1 EERRS
6 LVERLVSSTLLAL
19 AAIVLLGAALAIGR
33 FGSAIIG
40 QEGAGGAAGVA
51 LAVERALL
59 TGILLL
65 GVGAL
70 VLRCAPAERRPVHW
84 VSIGSL
90 IVVGGWAVWSAA
102 FAWYASS
109 IADYQSIFGSL
120 ATVIVLMT
128 YVHVSVITF
137 LAGAQLDVMLEA
149 EAEQR

>member
-1 EERRS
+1 VSEHEAWWLTAGAGLALWTVGSALRHLAKGLNRIYELEERRS

-40 QEGAGGAAGVA
+40 QEGAGGVAGVA
-51 LAVERALL
+51 LAVERSLL

-65 GVGAL
+65 GVVAL
-70 VLRCAPAERRPVHW
+70 LLRYAPAERRPVHW

-109 IADYQSIFGSL
+109 IADY
-120 ATVIVLMT
+120 
-128 YVHVSVITF
+128 
-137 LAGAQLDVMLEA
+137 
-149 EAEQR
+149 